1 MDESKSIANAAA
13 EAASQTFGHQLQDL
27 WNWMK
32 GHFTLSN
39 LFKIIGIVLVIFL
52 IFLVYKLITRG
63 IKKVPEEKMPAQRS
77 MIITRLIKYL
87 FYIIIVMYIL
97 SVFGIKLNA
106 LLGAAGIAG
115 VAIGFAAQ
123 TSVSNLISGL
133 FVITEGAIKIGDAVT
148 VDGVT
153 GIVDSVNLLSIQ
165 IHTYDNQMVRVPNST
180 VINSTFTNISYHPK
194 RRITI
199 NVSVDYNTDMK
210 TALEAL
216 QKAPSLCPTVV
227 NDPAPAVWFDGFAE
241 SGINLTV
248 AAWFKTKDFLQ
259 TKNDLYIAIK
269 QVLDEAGIT
278 IPFNQLD
285 VKIKTDEV
293 VAENATEAEAVNPEK
308 A

>member
-1 MDESKSIANAAA
+1 MDEVTIATNQAETIAGAAV
-13 EAASQTFGHQLQDL
+13 EAATQTFGHQLTSL
-27 WNWMK
+27 WVWIRS
-32 GHFTLSN
+32 HFTWSN
-39 LFKIIGIVLVIFL
+39 LFKLLGAALVIL
-52 IFLVYKLITRG
+52 IIFFIYKLITRG
-63 IKKVPEEKMPAQRS
+63 IKKVPAEKMPVQRS
-77 MIITRLIKYL
+77 MILTRLLKYI
-87 FYIIIVMYIL
+87 FFIVVVMYVL
-97 SVFGIKLNA
+97 SIFGIKLNA
-106 LLGAAGIAG
+106 ILGAAGIAG

-133 FVITEGAIKIGDAVT
+133 FVITEGAIKIGDTIT

-194 RRITI
+194 RRMTV

-216 QKAPSLCPTVV
+216 QKAPELCPTVV
-227 NDPAPAVWFDGFAE
+227 SEPAPAVWFDGFAE

-248 AAWFKTKDFLQ
+248 AAWFKSSDFLK

-269 QVLDEAGIT
+269 TVLDEAGIT

-285 VKIKTDEV
+285 VKIKSE
-293 VAENATEAEAVNPEK
+293 
-308 A
+308 